1 MKRGLTMVKV
11 AVALILVGALFWSV
25 DWRDSL
31 ARLRDVA
38 PAWTVAAALF
48 FVASVVISAW
58 KWQLLLRA
66 RGLRVGLPS
75 LVRLYWTGVFF
86 NNFMPS
92 SFGGDV
98 VRLVLARR
106 IGGVAPVAASMLVE
120 RATGFLVL
128 VVLALAALLLG
139 PALNGA
145 GALRPVAITILV
157 LGTFSLALLLWRGHA
172 LVRAVAASRPARHR
186 LVARVLA
193 KIDALALTLRDYGAD
208 HRALVVTCAVSVLFY
223 AGLVLFQHAAIH
235 ALHGDLTL
243 GQVALVAP
251 LVVLVAALP
260 VSINGIGI
268 TEGAFVILYAQ
279 VGLPPEIG
287 LASAL
292 LRRIV
297 LLLAALPGAAFWLL
311 ERRPTAAAALPA
323 GQGGGVG

>member
-1 MKRGLTMVKV
+1 M
-11 AVALILVGALFWSV
+11 
-25 DWRDSL
+25 
-31 ARLRDVA
+31 
-38 PAWTVAAALF
+38 AAGLF
-48 FVASVVISAW
+48 FVASIVISAW

-66 RGLRVGLPS
+66 RGLRVGLPG
-75 LVRLYWTGVFF
+75 LVRLYWIGVFF

-98 VRLVLARR
+98 VRLVLAHR

-128 VVLALAALLLG
+128 VVLGLAALLFG
-139 PALNGA
+139 PALEGA
-145 GALRPVAITILV
+145 GALRLVAITILV
-157 LGTFSLALLLWRGHA
+157 LGTLSLALLLWRGHA
-172 LVRAVAASRPARHR
+172 LVRALAASRPARNR

-193 KIDALALTLRDYGAD
+193 KVDALALALRDYGAD
-208 HRALVVTCAVSVLFY
+208 HRALTVTCAVSVLFY
-223 AGLVLFQHAAIH
+223 AGLVLFQHAVIH

-268 TEGAFVILYAQ
+268 TEGAFVVLYAQ

-297 LLLAALPGAAFWLL
+297 LLLAALPGAVFWLS
-311 ERRPTAAAALPA
+311 ERRSTAAAALPA
-323 GQGGGVG
+323 GQGGGVA